1 MKNLNRIPLSATH
14 HLFHIIFGLLLLIA
28 LPTNAFSFQFVD
40 DGGNTIEITKP
51 PTRVV
56 SLVPSITEI
65 LHKIGAGD
73 AIKGVTYHDVYP
85 VENADKRIVGGY
97 FSPSLDVI
105 AAEKPDIIFLSDLH
119 EGVKEHFKNGNC
131 RLVELKTKSI
141 EDSRKK
147 ILLLGKIFNKEKQA
161 QSVVKSIN
169 EQLKTTAR
177 KVERIPPEKRQRVI
191 RLMGRNTVM
200 TPGNGSFQNEM
211 IRAAGGIPPQ
221 LGRKGAVTPISK
233 EEWIK
238 FNPQVIYGCGGDRK
252 TAKAFFHR
260 PGWKD
265 VDAVRNGRIFYFP
278 CELTCRASTHT
289 GLFVSWLS
297 ARIYSDLFATKKFQ
311 LSDGK
316 ILGTRNIDI
325 GLNYIRDARII
336 YSTINDFMN
345 KTLVIDFTKPLR
357 VVSTLEGERTGI
369 RTVGNHY
376 SSPPCWAIEHQ
387 RGLAPSRALIY
398 DVIEVSADASSFL
411 FTGADMDHLAV
422 IHKQFKDMEVYA
434 LVTAGVKSRAFRMG
448 KDEGK
453 YYEPGTIN
461 IILLSNMK
469 LAPRAMTRAI
479 ISATEAK
486 TAAMMDLDVR
496 STGAPKLY
504 QATGTGTD
512 NILVV
517 QGTGIPIEN
526 AGGYSKMGELIA
538 RAVYRGVVE
547 AVSKQNALVAGR
559 NIFQRLS
566 DRRISLYELVS
577 EAQCD
582 CMAKKGQAT
591 IDLEEILMDPRYAG
605 FVQASF
611 SLSDD
616 YQRGLIMDLSS
627 YQRWCKTVAEEIAGR
642 KIPEFRD
649 LVSAEDIPVPLKMSF
664 NALLNGISFRTVSH

>member
-1 MKNLNRIPLSATH
+1 MPLSATH
-14 HLFHIIFGLLLLIA
+14 HLFHVIFGLLLLIA
-28 LPTNAFSFQFVD
+28 LPANAFSFQFVD

-85 VENADKRIVGGY
+85 AANADKQIVGGY
-97 FSPSLDVI
+97 FAPSLDVI
-105 AAEKPDIIFLSDLH
+105 AAEKPDMVFISDLH
-119 EGVKEHFKNGNC
+119 QGVKEQFKKANC
-131 RLVELKTKSI
+131 RIVELETKSI
-141 EDSRKK
+141 KDSQEK

-161 QSVVKSIN
+161 QTLVQTIN
-169 EQLKTTAR
+169 IQLQAIAW

-191 RLMGRNTVM
+191 RLMGRDTVM
-200 TPGNGSFQNEM
+200 TPGDGSFQNGM

-252 TAKAFFHR
+252 TAEAFFDR

-265 VDAVRNGRIFYFP
+265 VAAVKNGRIFYFP
-278 CELTCRASTHT
+278 CALTCRAATNT
-289 GLFVSWLS
+289 GRFVSWLS
-297 ARIYSDLFATKKFQ
+297 ARIYSNLFSKKEFQISEGKLLKTKK
-311 LSDGK
+311 LDLDLAYVK
-316 ILGTRNIDI
+316 
-325 GLNYIRDARII
+325 DARIV
-336 YSTINDFMN
+336 YSTINDFVN
-345 KTLVIDFTKPLR
+345 KTLLIDFTQPMEIL
-357 VVSTLEGERTGI
+357 STLEGKRTGI
-369 RTVGNHY
+369 QTVGNHY
-376 SSPPCWAIEHQ
+376 SPPPCWGIEHQ
-387 RGLAPSRALIY
+387 KGLAQSRALVY
-398 DVIEVSADASSFL
+398 SVIKVSADTSSFL
-411 FTGADMDHLAV
+411 FTGANMDNIAV
-422 IHKQFKDMEVYA
+422 IHKQFKKMKVFA
-434 LVTAGVKSRAFRMG
+434 LVTAGVKSNALRMG
-448 KDEGK
+448 QDEGK

-469 LAPRAMTRAI
+469 LTSRAMTRAI

-496 STGAPKLY
+496 STVSPGRY

-517 QGTGIPIEN
+517 QGTGIPIKN
-526 AGGYSKMGELIA
+526 AGGHSRMGELIA
-538 RAVYRGVVE
+538 RAVYQGVLE
-547 AVSKQNALVAGR
+547 AVSKQNALVVGR

-591 IDLEEILMDPRYAG
+591 IALEEILMDPRYAG
-605 FVQASF
+605 FLQASF
-611 SLSDD
+611 ALSDA
-616 YQRGLIMDLSS
+616 YRRELISDLSS
-627 YQRWCKTVAEEIAGR
+627 YQHWCKKVAEEIAGQ
-642 KIPEFRD
+642 KIPKLRD
-649 LVSAEDIPVPLKMSF
+649 LVNTKDIPVPLKMSL
-664 NALLNGISFRTVSH
+664 NALLNGISFRAVSH

>member
-1 MKNLNRIPLSATH
+1 MKNLNRMPLSATH
-14 HLFHIIFGLLLLIA
+14 HLFHCLFGLLLLIA
-28 LPTNAFSFQFVD
+28 LPANAFSFQFVD

-51 PTRVV
+51 PARVV

-65 LHKIGAGD
+65 LHKIGEGH
-73 AIKGVTYHDVYP
+73 AIKAVTYHDVYP

-105 AAEKPDIIFLSDLH
+105 AAEKPDMIFISDLH
-119 EGVKEHFKNGNC
+119 QGVKEHFKNDSC

-141 EDSRKK
+141 NDSREK

-161 QSVVKSIN
+161 QTLVQSIN
-169 EQLKTTAR
+169 EQLQTIAQ
-177 KVERIPPEKRQRVI
+177 KVERIPSEKRQRVI
-191 RLMGRNTVM
+191 RLMGRDTVM
-200 TPGNGSFQNEM
+200 TPGDGSFQNEM

-252 TAKAFFHR
+252 TAEAFFNR

-265 VDAVRNGRIFYFP
+265 VDAVKNGRIFYFP
-278 CELTCRASTHT
+278 CELTCRAATHT
-289 GLFVSWLS
+289 GYFVSWLS
-297 ARIYSDLFATKKFQ
+297 ARIYSNLFSKKEFQ

-316 ILGTRNIDI
+316 ILKTKKLD
-325 GLNYIRDARII
+325 LPLSYVKDAKIV
-336 YSTINDFMN
+336 YSTINDFVN
-345 KTLVIDFTKPLR
+345 KTLMLDFTKPLR
-357 VVSTLEGERTGI
+357 IVSTLEGERTGI
-369 RTVGNHY
+369 QTVGNHY
-376 SSPPCWAIEHQ
+376 SPPPCWAIEHQ
-387 RGLAPSRALIY
+387 KGLAQSRELVY
-398 DVIEVSADASSFL
+398 SVIGVSAHTSSFL
-411 FTGADMDHLAV
+411 FTGADMDQIAV
-422 IHKQFKDMEVYA
+422 VHQQFKDMTVYA
-434 LVTAGVKSRAFRMG
+434 LVTAGVRSNALRMG
-448 KDEGK
+448 QDEGK

-469 LAPRAMTRAI
+469 LTPRAMTRAI

-486 TAAMMDLDVR
+486 TAALMDLDVR
-496 STGAPKLY
+496 STVAPRRY

-517 QGTGIPIEN
+517 QGTGIPIKN
-526 AGGYSKMGELIA
+526 AGGHSKMGELIA
-538 RAVYRGVVE
+538 RAVYQGVQE

-559 NIFQRLS
+559 NIFQRLY
-566 DRRISLYELVS
+566 DRHISLYELVS

-611 SLSDD
+611 TLSDA
-616 YQRGLIMDLSS
+616 YRRELISDLSS
-627 YQRWCKTVAEEIAGR
+627 YQFWCKTVAEEIAGR
-642 KIPEFRD
+642 KIPKFRD
-649 LVSAEDIPVPLKMSF
+649 LVTEDIPVPLKMSL
-664 NALLNGISFRTVSH
+664 NALLNGISFRAVSH